1 MRTLMYIHMYV
12 CNIYTLDFAR
22 ACHFGMFWQAW
33 KWFARLATAGA
44 LIKINPRNRARR
56 GHAAAIRVSN
66 KSLCQA
72 RWKKIQNNLHST
84 LWQLERHILSL
95 SPEIRSLLPAVFWAS
110 SHSHTPPTPL
120 SGSMAK
126 GKGIL
131 MILINC
137 MFACNYNG
145 NNAITPHVQHWVAI
159 NNKAPGQR
167 ARPVGRLSFVITPY
181 LHPFLQASPLQS
193 NSSGYCSSC
202 SSCAPSGWHTSDD
215 RIITCRAT
223 RPLSSFAFS
232 APAGSYSWRA
242 STEQCIIPRG
252 TWVRTRGVPCQKY
265 WESFHI
271 Y

>member
-1 MRTLMYIHMYV
+1 MRQPSQFQTKV
-12 CNIYTLDFAR
+12 CAR
-22 ACHFGMFWQAW
+22 HAGKKSKIICTQRCDSW
-33 KWFARLATAGA
+33 KGTSF
-44 LIKINPRNRARR
+44 PFRR
-56 GHAAAIRVSN
+56 KLGRSSQLSSRHPHTHTHH
-66 KSLCQA
+66 
-72 RWKKIQNNLHST
+72 LH
-84 LWQLERHILSL
+84 LW
-95 SPEIRSLLPAVFWAS
+95 V
-110 SHSHTPPTPL
+110 

-223 RPLSSFAFS
+223 RPPSSFAFS